1 MILRWRDSNLR
12 SPVRG
17 STLFETMFNRSGPP
31 PTGPDH
37 LLGSGLTLADDL
49 PVFVDDSDGGLLER
63 DIQTTEMLDETLR

>member
-1 MILRWRDSNLR
+1 
-12 SPVRG
+12 
-17 STLFETMFNRSGPP
+17 MFNRPGPP